1 MGLRPLPK
9 PRVTLTVE
17 ETPTDSLVDATA
29 EFLVLTEPL
38 EKLRNKKTIVIGATV
53 QKPYSLTTDRK
64 VDLRRSQVIH
74 SFLIIPE
81 CPTPLLGRDLLS
93 KLKAQISLSS
103 EGTSSSWQAP
113 ISIILALKL
122 EKKYRLDESQA
133 PSRKVLEGTW
143 LERYPQAWAETRGMR
158 EARSVSPIVVML
170 KTGVTPIGV
179 QQYPMSKEAQE
190 GIRPHIQRLLE
201 LGVWSLVSLPR
212 ILCCYQLK
220 IQALSPWQPY
230 SIPLLKRLGLSHGP
244 PIHQEAFKEI

>member
-1 MGLRPLPK
+1 MLHPIVGER
-9 PRVTLTVE
+9 LTIKIKS
-17 ETPTDSLVDATA
+17 PN
-29 EFLVLTEPL
+29 
-38 EKLRNKKTIVIGATV
+38 KLLFG
-53 QKPYSLTTDRK
+53 RK
-64 VDLRRSQVIH
+64 F
-74 SFLIIPE
+74 SFLA
-81 CPTPLLGRDLLS
+81 S
-93 KLKAQISLSS
+93 
-103 EGTSSSWQAP
+103 P
-113 ISIILALKL
+113 ISQIIILTLKL
-122 EKKYRLDESQA
+122 EKEYRLHEPQA
-133 PSRKVLEGTW
+133 PSKKVLEGTW

-190 GIRPHIQRLLE
+190 GIRPHIQRILE